1 MCMTSTK
8 EQIKSQLEKMSKQ
21 LDRTREALRDL
32 RTIEDIK
39 VELAKEFNIKVGADQ
54 LTSA

>member
-21 LDRTREALRDL
+21 LDRTRDALREL
-32 RTIEDIK
+32 RTVEDIRG
-39 VELAKEFNIKVGADQ
+39 ELAKEFNIKVGVDQ
-54 LTSA
+54 LMRD